1 MSKRKKRLVDLTP
14 EEINEIVALRGK
26 LPQAVVGKRFG
37 IEQTDVSQ
45 IQRLQ
50 KGKLMRADDKPRA
63 RDVEVVLPI
72 VFGSCA
78 FWLGKKADENA
89 THKWTVYVRA
99 ADNGDLGSVVKKVV
113 FQLHPSFSN
122 PTRIV
127 ERPPFMLSESGWG
140 EFEIAMTIVFHA
152 DASEMP
158 AELTHHL
165 RLYPEGSAP
174 NQPLSTKR
182 PVVAEQY
189 DELVFCEPQI
199 AFFHRIRSNP
209 MVRIH
214 GSEEAITAAGNH
226 AAIPQ
231 DGSSSAPADARN
243 LESDLRGENRG
254 DTLDHPL
261 SQWFLQFS
269 DEQELTAI
277 AAARKQVILSS
288 DVSAILEMLKGYLP
302 RAAAMKQ
309 LGVKCTDFGDSS
321 AVTLLPH

>member
-1 MSKRKKRLVDLTP
+1 MDLTP
-14 EEINEIVALRGK
+14 EEINEIVALRGE
-26 LPQAVVGKRFG
+26 LPQAVVGEQFALPLPLPSYPTDQRNSG
-37 IEQTDVSQ
+37 I
-45 IQRLQ
+45 
-50 KGKLMRADDKPRA
+50 KGEATASGGGEARA

-231 DGSSSAPADARN
+231 DGSSSAPTDARN
-243 LESDLRGENRG
+243 LESELRGENRG

-277 AAARKQVILSS
+277 AAARKQ
-288 DVSAILEMLKGYLP
+288 
-302 RAAAMKQ
+302 
-309 LGVKCTDFGDSS
+309 
-321 AVTLLPH
+321 

>member
-1 MSKRKKRLVDLTP
+1 MLVT
-14 EEINEIVALRGK
+14 ERA
-26 LPQAVVGKRFG
+26 VGKVRPWASFSNPSL
-37 IEQTDVSQ
+37 I
-45 IQRLQ
+45 
-50 KGKLMRADDKPRA
+50 
-63 RDVEVVLPI
+63 VERPPFMLSESGWGEFEIHTFPLFPHV
-72 VFGSCA
+72 
-78 FWLGKKADENA
+78 
-89 THKWTVYVRA
+89 
-99 ADNGDLGSVVKKVV
+99 VV

-226 AAIPQ
+226 TAIPQ